1 MISIHQTW
9 NTIKSWFVFLNQT
22 TLAFQTDIQH
32 KAVNPRCW
40 KVEVITMLFIGFK
53 PVQPQ
58 LNIHPF
64 WAGEHMNSRKGA
76 TIDIHCGR
84 CGHKVQVGIVGSHK
98 LLGKQ
103 RTFGVLFEGG
113 WKISAL
119 NFTSHGWKG
128 WFTRSKGEMPAA
140 QHVWELKLILTC
152 DTLVWE
158 KKLWWWCAC
167 ISVSERPTGPTTKVA
182 GIWNIPRH
190 LFAVQIGLK
199 YFMDSSQI
207 YSFWLAGMGHNAHD
221 W

>member
-1 MISIHQTW
+1 MWHALGGEKGSGPSMWGNVQCRCRVDPTRCRLVRCRINRCRCRCRCRLMS
-9 NTIKSWFVFLNQT
+9 
-22 TLAFQTDIQH
+22 
-32 KAVNPRCW
+32 AVRVSP
-40 KVEVITMLFIGFK
+40 
-53 PVQPQ
+53 
-58 LNIHPF
+58 NIHPF
-64 WAGEHMNSRKGA
+64 WAGEHMNSRKEA

-167 ISVSERPTGPTTKVA
+167 NAFQCQS
-182 GIWNIPRH
+182 
-190 LFAVQIGLK
+190 GLQDPPLK
-199 YFMDSSQI
+199 
-207 YSFWLAGMGHNAHD
+207 
-221 W
+221 